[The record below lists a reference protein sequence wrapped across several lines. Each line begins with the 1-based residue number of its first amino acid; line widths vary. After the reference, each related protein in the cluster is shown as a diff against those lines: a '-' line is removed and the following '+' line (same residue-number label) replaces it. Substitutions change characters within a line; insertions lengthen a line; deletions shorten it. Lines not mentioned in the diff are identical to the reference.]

1 MARITY
7 QYRGTKAIPTK
18 WFEGIA
24 IEHQYVEC
32 WYDGSE
38 EVDEAQVKTRVE
50 ELSVIVNDYGRK
62 KYRNIRVN

>member
-18 WFEGIA
+18 WFEGA
-24 IEHQYVEC
+24 PIEHQYEEC

-50 ELSVIVNDYGRK
+50 ELSVIVNDYGHK
-62 KYRNIRVN
+62 KYRNIQVN